1 MAFLG
6 HEFNRDELPSG
17 GDGNFEPLPEG
28 WYNATIVKAEVK
40 PTKAGTG
47 SYIGLRLDIT
57 GPTHQG
63 RVIFCNLNINNPN
76 QKAEEIGRQQLNQIM
91 GALGLPTVRDSDQ
104 LIGGTVSVKIKIKIE
119 GEDKKNDV
127 AGFRAII
134 GSAVPSSI
142 PKVDTS
148 GPAAKAVPPPPWTKK

>member
-6 HEFNRDELPSG
+6 QEFSRDELPSG
-17 GDGNFEPLPEG
+17 GTFEPLPEG

-40 PTKAGTG
+40 TTKAGTG
-47 SYIGLRLDIT
+47 QFIELRMDVT

-76 QKAEEIGRQQLNQIM
+76 PKAEEIGRQQLNQIM

-104 LIGGTVSVKIKIKIE
+104 LIGGNVAVKVAIKVE
-119 GEDKKNDV
+119 GEDKKNEV
-127 AGFRAII
+127 KGFKAIT
-134 GSAVPSSI
+134 GSAPPAPSAS
-142 PKVDTS
+142 S
-148 GPAAKAVPPPPWTKK
+148 PAPVKAAAPPWAKK

>member
-6 HEFNRDELPSG
+6 QEFSRDELPSG
-17 GDGNFEPLPEG
+17 GGFDALPEG
-28 WYNATIVKAEVK
+28 WYTATITQADIK

-63 RVIFCNLNINNPN
+63 RVIFSNLNINNPN
-76 QKAEEIGRQQLNQIM
+76 PKAEEIGRQQLNQIM

-104 LIGGTVSVKIKIKIE
+104 LLGGNLSVKLAIKVE
-119 GEDKKNDV
+119 GDDKKNEV
-127 AGFRAII
+127 KGFKAIS
-134 GSAVPSSI
+134 GSAPPAPS
-142 PKVDTS
+142 TS
-148 GPAAKAVPPPPWTKK
+148 YQAPAKSAAPPWAKK